1 MGAAGTPACW
11 SRASSSWVENVRVTD
26 ASISKSA
33 PRFFT
38 RAGLLEKRGS
48 AGSAARSSA
57 AQHLAKS
64 ASDPA
69 AIITQASREGK
80 ASYGAIMGVPE
91 PWGSGTSPDAR
102 WLVIWKVVQAR
113 AV

>member
-1 MGAAGTPACW
+1 MPLASVWGSAATRSSVRMGADGRPAFW
-11 SRASSSWVENVRVTD
+11 SRASSSSVERVRVTD
-26 ASISKSA
+26 ASVSKSA
-33 PRFFT
+33 LRFST

-48 AGSAARSSA
+48 AGSAASPRA

-80 ASYGAIMGVPE
+80 AS
-91 PWGSGTSPDAR
+91 
-102 WLVIWKVVQAR
+102 
-113 AV
+113 